1 VLPAAAA
8 RSVFLVGAASATIAA
23 RRYAARRPGVAEDGF
38 AVAVYREGGRWDCAL
53 LPPAV
58 LDDLDTCVAVL
69 RQQPSDGGP
78 IALVDVADEFFVALR
93 LGSAGVRILLSDI
106 TAAEEFTIARQAL
119 DRAGGDL
126 DDSPSDPE
134 DVWPAG
140 DLGIFRDL
148 GLDERELGLILDDVD
163 LWADEM
169 LSAIADRIGVGAE
182 FARVLDT
189 LQPAD

>member
-1 VLPAAAA
+1 M
-8 RSVFLVGAASATIAA
+8 
-23 RRYAARRPGVAEDGF
+23 AEDGF

-134 DVWPAG
+134 DDIEVPDSFRVIRPSTG
-140 DLGIFRDL
+140 NSDLSDRDFCA
-148 GLDERELGLILDDVD
+148 D
-163 LWADEM
+163 L
-169 LSAIADRIGVGAE
+169 VE
-182 FARVLDT
+182 FTR
-189 LQPAD
+189 